1 MPEIRSFGSF
11 GLLGVQPF
19 SQWDVVFSED
29 NKPNQTWKLSFIF
42 LNCRQIQISPILSN
56 FSSISVV
63 ILIIILI
70 INVFFMLEMVK
81 LFSFYKVDVSE

>member
-11 GLLGVQPF
+11 GSLGVRSF

-29 NKPNQTWKLSFIF
+29 NDYQTKPGNFHLFFWIAAKYKSLRF
-42 LNCRQIQISPILSN
+42 LSN

-63 ILIIILI
+63 ILIILLN
-70 INVFFMLEMVK
+70 INVFFYAWNGEAIFFL
-81 LFSFYKVDVSE
+81 